1 MGEHKFGESELRKNA
16 ESLALAGEWVFSVI
30 EAYHDLKGGNT
41 KPAIA
46 HEAEKEEDEPEEEH
60 KHEESKGADASE
72 LEAERERLQEE
83 LKDQMNMSSSGSM

>member
-1 MGEHKFGESELRKNA
+1 MGEHKFAESELRKNA

-60 KHEESKGADASE
+60 QHEESKGEESSD
-72 LEAERERLQEE
+72 LEAERKRLLEE
-83 LKDQMNMSSSGSM
+83 LIEKMSDSASM